1 MIVII
6 KNQVC
11 LWKTPN
17 IENHIF
23 ILKKYKNKNLVIS
36 LRSFIAID
44 VEEKTI
50 IEKIIE
56 IEKKLQETGALL
68 KLVEPENLHITIKFL
83 GEISEKELPLI
94 KKILEKNAELFEPF
108 EITLEKLGAFPSISH
123 PRVIWVGISQNKDK
137 VTSLANKISADLER
151 AGFRREERAFHPH
164 ITIAR
169 VKRQNSRLKKE
180 ITQYQ
185 NSVFGRM
192 IINNIRLKKST
203 LTPQG
208 PIYTT
213 IFEIPIKKEK

>member
-1 MIVII
+1 M
-6 KNQVC
+6 
-11 LWKTPN
+11 
-17 IENHIF
+17 
-23 ILKKYKNKNLVIS
+23 IS

-44 VEEKTI
+44 IEEKTI

-180 ITQYQ
+180 IMQYQ
-185 NSVFGRM
+185 NSVFGR
-192 IINNIRLKKST
+192 IKVNNIRLKKST

-213 IFEIPIKKEK
+213 IFEIPIKKEE